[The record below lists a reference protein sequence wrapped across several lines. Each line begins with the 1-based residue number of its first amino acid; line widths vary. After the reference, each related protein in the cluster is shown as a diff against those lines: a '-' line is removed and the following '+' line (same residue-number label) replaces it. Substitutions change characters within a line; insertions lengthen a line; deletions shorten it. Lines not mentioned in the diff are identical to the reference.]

1 MKDPTLPFDQFL
13 RDRIVLRECLIH
25 IKNPESDG
33 IRLSSD
39 SSSGMPRISFTCP
52 TPDLSRFNQISFTA
66 VNISNRPIYVE
77 MKLFHGSGKTELIDT
92 PISLSGGREVLQPG
106 QQTKLK
112 FPFEAFGTYGI
123 PDGWNNI
130 ISIEIIFKP
139 DKTDQARDVVI
150 VEMGSV
156 FGENR
161 IIPKGPRLTSTGL
174 SRVLKNDATYQKTER
189 LAPYSA
195 EHPQALNIPPPH
207 SFHRE
212 HAEDIL
218 RGWIMGRQLSCPI
231 PWNQSHL
238 GLLEWAHFLNRHHFL
253 RNVVQA
259 LAETGDV
266 RYVAYL
272 DEAVCDW
279 ISSNPV
285 PVNSNGG
292 AGPWWETLS
301 VAWRLWEWLWIG
313 GIAWP
318 RASFRETVKEMMLR
332 SFWEHAHHLMDHQG
346 HPNNWMIVE
355 SAALALAGMYL
366 SEFQEAEAWLETGIR
381 RLKNEFIR
389 QFMDDGTHYEL
400 SPLYQAIC
408 LQALLDVK
416 RVASLQGIALPDVF
430 GAPLEKAVEY
440 LSALC
445 RPDFTWPAF
454 NDSGRVVGDYTALM
468 GLAGDLF
475 HRKDFIWIATR
486 GRLGSPPDGTMKIF
500 PDAGIGIMRSGHDPQ
515 AHFLAFRAGPAG
527 MTHIHEDA
535 LSLEVVA
542 YGIPCLIDPGITSYA
557 PGPMTDYYR
566 SAAAHNTLLLDGK
579 GPLRSLLGFQ
589 ERTQSAR
596 DQFNGFNHGS
606 VNGMIG
612 TCHDYRDESGA
623 VFQITRTVLF
633 VARHYWVIRDTAI
646 GTGIHTL
653 TACWQFFPGNVEMD
667 ARTLI
672 IRSMDQQGKGIALI
686 PYAGFHQAGI
696 QSFKG
701 NLNPP
706 CGWISINGEDIPASH
721 FRFSVRAMLPVTL
734 DWILCPVS
742 VPCYA
747 FWESPDFA
755 SRMADLFRNFHNT
768 TGKNFP

>member
-1 MKDPTLPFDQFL
+1 MKDPALPFDQFV
-13 RDRIVLRECLIH
+13 RDRIILRECLIH
-25 IKNPESDG
+25 FKNPESNG

-39 SSSGMPRISFTCP
+39 SSSGMARISFSCP

-66 VNISNRPIYVE
+66 VNISNRSIYGE
-77 MKLFHGSGKTELIDT
+77 IKLFHGSGKTELIDT

-106 QQTKLK
+106 QRTELK
-112 FPFEAFGTYGI
+112 YPAEAFGIYGH
-123 PDGWNNI
+123 PDGWKNI
-130 ISIEIIFKP
+130 ETIEILFKP
-139 DKTDQARDVVI
+139 DKTDPMRDAVI
-150 VEMGSV
+150 VEMSSI

-161 IIPKGPRLTSTGL
+161 IIPKGPRLTSIGL
-174 SRVLKNDATYQKTER
+174 STVLIKDKTYQPER

-195 EHPQALNIPPPH
+195 EHPQALYIPPPH
-207 SFHRE
+207 SFPRE
-212 HAEDIL
+212 HAEEIL
-218 RGWIMGRQLSCPI
+218 RGRIMGRQLSCPI
-231 PWNQSHL
+231 SWNESPF
-238 GLLEWAHFLNRHHFL
+238 GLLEWTHFLNRHHFL

-272 DEAVCDW
+272 DETVCDW

-301 VAWRLWEWLWIG
+301 TAWRLWEWLWIK

-318 RASFRETVKEMMLR
+318 HASFRNTAKELMLR

-355 SAALALAGMYL
+355 SAALTLAGMCL
-366 SEFQEAEAWLETGIR
+366 PEFQEADMWVEEGIR
-381 RLKNEFIR
+381 RLNNEFIR
-389 QFMDDGTHYEL
+389 QFMDDGAHYEF

-408 LQALLDVK
+408 LHAFLDVK
-416 RVASLQGIALPDVF
+416 RAASFHNIALPDVF
-430 GAPLEKAVEY
+430 GTPLEKVVEY

-445 RPDFTWPAF
+445 RPDFTWPSF
-454 NDSGRVVGDYTALM
+454 NDSGSVAGDYTALM
-468 GLAGDLF
+468 GLAGEMF
-475 HRKDFIWIATR
+475 HRKDFDWI
-486 GRLGSPPDGTMKIF
+486 GSKGAHGASPAETIKRF
-500 PDAGIGIMRSGHDPQ
+500 PDSGIGIMRSGYDPQ

-527 MTHIHEDA
+527 MTHVHEDA

-542 YGIPCLIDPGITSYA
+542 HGIPCLIDPGITRYA

-566 SAAAHNTLLLDGK
+566 SAASHNALLLDGK
-579 GPLRSLLGFQ
+579 GPLRSRLGFQ
-589 ERTQSAR
+589 ERTRSAR
-596 DQFNGFNHGS
+596 NQFTCFNRGD
-606 VNGMIG
+606 VIGMSG
-612 TCHDYRDESGA
+612 TCNDYRDESGA
-623 VFQITRTVLF
+623 GFQITRSVLF
-633 VARHYWVIRDTAI
+633 VAHHYWVIRDTAI
-646 GTGIHTL
+646 GAGIHTL

-667 ARTLI
+667 AGTLI
-672 IRSMDQQGKGIALI
+672 IRSMDQQGKGMALI
-686 PYAGFHQAGI
+686 PHAGFDHAGI

-706 CGWISINGEDIPASH
+706 RGWVSINGEDIPARH
-721 FRFSVRAMLPVTL
+721 FRFSVRDLLPITL

-742 VPCYA
+742 QPCHA

-755 SRMADLFRNFHNT
+755 SRTADLFRHLHNT
-768 TGKNFP
+768 TEKNFP